1 MSAYC
6 VCALQSES
14 GSSVHGILTLSQA
27 SEDAPT
33 VISGE
38 LKGLAPGKHGISINV
53 YGDLSDGATSCGEIF
68 NPFGQ
73 PHGFPGDAT
82 RKVGSLGNIIA
93 GDDGKAH
100 VEIED
105 TRVKLIGPH
114 SVIGRSMLVY
124 AAEDDGG
131 RGGHENSLSTG
142 NAGPR
147 VAAGV
152 IGLAATNA

>member
-1 MSAYC
+1 MSANC
-6 VCALQSES
+6 VCALQSDS
-14 GSSVHGILTLSQA
+14 GSSVQGILTLVQA
-27 SEDAPT
+27 SEDGPT

-53 YGDLSDGATSCGEIF
+53 YGDLSDGATSCGDIF

-73 PHGFPGDAT
+73 SHGLPGDEN
-82 RKVGSLGNIIA
+82 RKVGSLGNITA
-93 GDDGKAH
+93 GDDGKAI

-105 TRVKLIGPH
+105 TLVKLLGPH
-114 SVIGRSMLVY
+114 SVIGRSMIVY

-131 RGGHENSLSTG
+131 RGGHENSLTTG

-147 VAAGV
+147 VAAGLV
-152 IGLAATNA
+152 GIGAQ

>member
-1 MSAYC
+1 M
-6 VCALQSES
+6 Q
-14 GSSVHGILTLSQA
+14 GILTLSQA

-38 LKGLAPGKHGISINV
+38 LKGLASGKHGISINV

-82 RKVGSLGNIIA
+82 RKVGSLDNIVA
-93 GDDGKAH
+93 GDDGKAFIQ
-100 VEIED
+100 IED
-105 TRVKLIGPH
+105 SLVKLIGPH
-114 SVIGRSMLVY
+114 SAIGRSNLVY

-131 RGGHENSLSTG
+131 RGGHENALTTG

-147 VAAGV
+147 VAAGF
-152 IGLAATNA
+152 IGLAANA